1 MGTYLL
7 YAKESTIRQGSD
19 VIMMGLHT
27 RVRKEGVGGLVVLS
41 IELVS
46 VAILVPVSVE
56 SLGSIVVLVHFLG
69 FYY

>member
-1 MGTYLL
+1 
-7 YAKESTIRQGSD
+7 
-19 VIMMGLHT
+19 MMGVHT
-27 RVRKEGVGGLVVLS
+27 RVLEVSVGGCVVQS
-41 IELVS
+41 IELFS